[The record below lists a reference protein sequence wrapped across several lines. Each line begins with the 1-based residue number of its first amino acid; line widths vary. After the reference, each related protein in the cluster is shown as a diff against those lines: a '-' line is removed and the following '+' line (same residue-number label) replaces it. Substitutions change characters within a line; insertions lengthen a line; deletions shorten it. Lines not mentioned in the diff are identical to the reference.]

1 MEVADKAGMSA
12 VFSVDGGIWWNV
24 TGGISATGPFAKG
37 MTKGEEKREK
47 SRRKE
52 KVQETLIQVTVS
64 AKTGSKLIQDDTD
77 RLGLSSS
84 PMSLGC
90 MHI

>member
-24 TGGISATGPFAKG
+24 TGGTSATGPSAKG
-37 MTKGEEKREK
+37 MTKGEKK

-52 KVQETLIQVTVS
+52 KVQGTLIQVTVS
-64 AKTGSKLIQDDTD
+64 AEQGVN
-77 RLGLSSS
+77 
-84 PMSLGC
+84 
-90 MHI
+90 

>member
-1 MEVADKAGMSA
+1 MEIADKAGMSA

-24 TGGISATGPFAKG
+24 TRGILAAGPFAKG
-37 MTKGEEKREK
+37 MTKGEEK

-64 AKTGSKLIQDDTD
+64 AEQGVN
-77 RLGLSSS
+77 
-84 PMSLGC
+84 
-90 MHI
+90 